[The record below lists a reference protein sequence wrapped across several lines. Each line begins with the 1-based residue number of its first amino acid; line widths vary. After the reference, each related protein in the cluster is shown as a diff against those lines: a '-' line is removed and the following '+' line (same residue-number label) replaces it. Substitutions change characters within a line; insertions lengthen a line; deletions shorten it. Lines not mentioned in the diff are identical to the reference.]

1 MSDQHVFQIQL
12 EDLIHFLAQRRA
24 EPAGR
29 RGETEPPG
37 PRISIAVDPAAPEIR
52 ITGIGPEHARFLRM
66 LDPAPADVATDP
78 QPSYL
83 ACSVSLPEGEPRSE
97 EIFAALRSVLEDK
110 PYYWQ
115 VLRADSPP
123 ADSELPLDLDEPP
136 AHAALHVAVF
146 AGPRLNPGLVNE
158 VSISQIL
165 GLPQLILCDEDHP
178 ELPSSFADVPRQTV
192 CGLGEMLR
200 EEVLTGLAEHPEVCR
215 FREHERYLS
224 PSVLAWCAG
233 IDETAGSAISARYP
247 TWPAF
252 LEAEP
257 AEIASAAGIA
267 VALVEEA
274 KSGLRLLAEDE

>member
-1 MSDQHVFQIQL
+1 LSDQHVFQIQL

-24 EPAGR
+24 EPAR
-29 RGETEPPG
+29 ERGEAERPS
-37 PRISIAVDPAAPEIR
+37 PRISIAVDPAAQEIR
-52 ITGIGPEHARFLRM
+52 ITGIGPEHAQFLRM
-66 LDPAPADVATDP
+66 LDPAPTDAAADP
-78 QPSYL
+78 RPSHL
-83 ACSVSLPEGEPRSE
+83 SCSVSLPEGEPRSE

-158 VSISQIL
+158 VSISQLL
-165 GLPQLILCDEDHP
+165 GLPQLILCDEGHP

-200 EEVLTGLAEHPEVCR
+200 EEVLAGLAEHPEVCQV
-215 FREHERYLS
+215 REHERYLS
-224 PSVLAWCAG
+224 PSVLARCAG

-247 TWPAF
+247 TWPEF
-252 LEAEP
+252 LKAEP

-274 KSGLRLLAEDE
+274 KSGLRLLAEEE